1 MSEQEIEI
9 WRDNLRKLEL
19 KLWELIEEEHNVMQ
33 DLIMI
38 KGLLEEGK
46 NEQ

>member
-1 MSEQEIEI
+1 MSEREIEI
-9 WRDNLRKLEL
+9 WKDNLRKLEL